1 MSWLRDLIG
10 SPLAYPNLFGTKG
23 LVVVVVV
30 VVIENIMKSNKS
42 RLAELT
48 DSPIRP
54 HKFTFFL
61 RLRLGLPYFY
71 SVNYFF
77 GS

>member
-30 VVIENIMKSNKS
+30 VVVVVIENMMKNNKS

-54 HKFTFFL
+54 HKFTFF
-61 RLRLGLPYFY
+61 RDYA
-71 SVNYFF
+71 
-77 GS
+77 